1 MAKSTPS
8 PSPTADALTAPSSA
22 VLRATTLP
30 SSSNAFRAF
39 RRFNNEIPDIR
50 FSSRSRPGAWAQKWF
65 DSDGLEDKLACALL
79 DVRAVPFK
87 EVLESFEFFAHVRRR
102 VRAPVVADL
111 CCGHGLAG
119 MLYGVF
125 HRDVEEVLL
134 VDRARPDSVDR
145 SLRAMGAIAPWLLPK
160 VRFVEGQLQDVTVP
174 AGAAVLGVHAC
185 GGATDAII
193 DVALDI
199 GGPVALLPCCHA
211 KASAPGP
218 RSLSRALGSGM
229 STDIHR
235 TYRLEAAGYVTR
247 WSEIPPAITPMNRVI
262 EAWPA

>member
-8 PSPTADALTAPSSA
+8 PSPTAVASTAPSSA

-185 GGATDAII
+185 GGATII